1 MELKTTDLGDGLYQ
15 IDAGMQGQPER
26 LACYL
31 FDGPER
37 VLVECGPSVTMHH
50 LLDGLA
56 DLGVDDL
63 ATIVVTHIHLDH
75 AGAAGQMAQRFPEAK
90 IGVHSAGA
98 RHLADPTRLW
108 NSATRIW
115 GEKGMRTLWGPME
128 PVAEERL
135 LIIDDDSR
143 VALGAGR
150 FLDVLYT
157 PGHAK
162 HHIVFYDQV
171 SGGCFV
177 GDAVGIA
184 FPHGHLTQPV
194 TPPPDFDPVLVVGQ
208 LHRLAKLEPSFL
220 GFAHFG
226 RDPDVMARLAEAEER
241 IDAWVSKVESLD
253 PDESAINVFRDWV
266 LDGYRS
272 QGYDEGVIATYDAN
286 TFWPMQVAGIR
297 RWLDITGAS

>member
-1 MELKTTDLGDGLYQ
+1 MQLTTTDLGDGLYQ

-50 LLDGLA
+50 LLDALD
-56 DLGVDDL
+56 DLGVDDI
-63 ATIVVTHIHLDH
+63 ASIVVTHIHLDH
-75 AGAAGQMAQRFPEAK
+75 AGAAGHMAQRFPGAK
-90 IGVHSAGA
+90 IGVHSVGA

-108 NSATRIW
+108 ESATRIY
-115 GEKGMRTLWGPME
+115 GEDGMRALWGPME
-128 PVAEERL
+128 PIAEDRL
-135 LIIDDDSR
+135 LILDDGSR
-143 VALGAGR
+143 VPLGSGR

-162 HHIVFYDQV
+162 HHIVFYDET

-177 GDAVGIA
+177 GDSVGIA
-184 FPHGHLTQPV
+184 FPHGHFTQPV
-194 TPPPDFDPVLVVGQ
+194 TPPPDFDPGLVVEQ
-208 LHRLAKLEPSFL
+208 LRRMASLEPSFL

-226 RDPDVMARLAEAEER
+226 RDPDATSRLAEAEER
-241 IDAWVSKVESLD
+241 LGSWVSKVEGLARN
-253 PDESAINVFRDWV
+253 ESAIGSFRGWV
-266 LDGYRS
+266 LDGYRD
-272 QGYDEGVIATYDAN
+272 QGYSESVIATYDAN

-297 RWLDITGAS
+297 RWLDRRQS